1 MCGGGWGQVR
11 AGAGRGQL
19 GVWQT
24 DKLWTQPQGVQ
35 VSPPAGSVI
44 VGLGVVSCWQS
55 LWVPPPQG
63 SSTLGDT
70 LWPSCV
76 SWEWQREG
84 ALVRALM
91 EGHLGASRAG
101 DRLHGPHPA
110 CCLTLC
116 CSWPVGLTGHSSQ
129 LACSVGQVVPL
140 LHPEWPGFWGNHLP
154 FGSYKFHHRSCG
166 SGPQGPPW
174 ACW

>member
-1 MCGGGWGQVR
+1 MG

-35 VSPPAGSVI
+35 VSPPLVLSSWVWVWSAVGSPCGDPPEQQHIGGHSVAL
-44 VGLGVVSCWQS
+44 VCVSGMAKRRS
-55 LWVPPPQG
+55 PGQG
-63 SSTLGDT
+63 SDGGPPGGFQGRGQTS
-70 LWPSCV
+70 WAPPSLSPYV
-76 SWEWQREG
+76 VLLPG
-84 ALVRALM
+84 
-91 EGHLGASRAG
+91 
-101 DRLHGPHPA
+101 
-110 CCLTLC
+110 
-116 CSWPVGLTGHSSQ
+116 VGRTGHSSQ
-129 LACSVGQVVPL
+129 LACSVGQAVPL

-154 FGSYKFHHRSCG
+154 FGSYQFHHRSRG